1 VRISF
6 LAGSAVLVDTNV
18 IADVIY
24 KDPVWAPWAADQ
36 LNAYAGASRINPIIY
51 SELCYH
57 ATDVDEVDQLVR
69 SFGFQFDELPKEA
82 LFLASKA
89 YRTYRQRGG
98 TKTAPLP
105 DFFIGA
111 HAQALGIPILT
122 RDAGRYR
129 SYFAGVE
136 LICP

>member
-1 VRISF
+1 MAIAARHANCKQATARNVISF
-6 LAGSAVLVDTNV
+6 RL
-18 IADVIY
+18 
-24 KDPVWAPWAADQ
+24 PWASDQ
-36 LNAYAGASRINPIIY
+36 LTAYAGASRINPIIY

-57 ATDVDEVDQLVR
+57 AIGIGEVDQLVLN
-69 SFGFQFDELPKEA
+69 FGFQFDELPEEA
-82 LFLASKA
+82 LFLASQA
-89 YRTYRQRGG
+89 YRAYKQRGG

-122 RDAGRYR
+122 RDAGRYS
-129 SYFAGVE
+129 SYFPGVQ

>member
-1 VRISF
+1 M
-6 LAGSAVLVDTNV
+6 VLVDTNV

-24 KDPVWAPWAADQ
+24 KDPVWSTWALAQ
-36 LNAYAGASRINPIIY
+36 LTEHAGASCINPIVY

-57 ATDVDEVDQLVR
+57 ASGFEEVDQLVLG
-69 SFGFQFDELPKEA
+69 FDFQFVELPRAA
-82 LFLASKA
+82 LFLAARA
-89 YRTYRQRGG
+89 YRIYRQRGG

-111 HAQALGIPILT
+111 HAQALGISILT
-122 RDAGRYR
+122 RDAGRYG
-129 SYFAGVE
+129 SYFPGVP

>member
-1 VRISF
+1 MVKTS
-6 LAGSAVLVDTNV
+6 LVAVLVDTNV

-24 KDPVWAPWAADQ
+24 KDPVWAPWASDQ
-36 LNAYAGASRINPIIY
+36 LTAYAGASRINPIIY

-57 ATDVDEVDQLVR
+57 AIGVGEVDQLVLN
-69 SFGFQFDELPKEA
+69 FGFQFDELPEEA
-82 LFLASKA
+82 LFLASQA
-89 YRTYRQRGG
+89 YRTYKQRGG

-111 HAQALGIPILT
+111 HSQALGIPILT
-122 RDAGRYR
+122 RDAGRYS
-129 SYFAGVE
+129 SYFPGVQ

>member
-1 VRISF
+1 MRTSL
-6 LAGSAVLVDTNV
+6 LAGPAVLVDTNF

-36 LNAYAGASRINPIIY
+36 LNAYAGASLINPIIY

-57 ATDVDEVDQLVR
+57 AIGVGEVDQLVLN
-69 SFGFQFDELPKEA
+69 FGFQFDELPKEA

-89 YRTYRQRGG
+89 DRTYRQRGG

-111 HAQALGIPILT
+111 HAQALVIPILT
-122 RDAGRYR
+122 RDAGRYS
-129 SYFAGVE
+129 SYFPGVE

>member
-1 VRISF
+1 MVRTSQ
-6 LAGSAVLVDTNV
+6 LTVLVDTNV

-24 KDPVWAPWAADQ
+24 KDPVWASWAAAQ
-36 LNAYAGASRINPIIY
+36 LAIYAGTSCINPIIY

-57 ATDVDEVDQLVR
+57 ASGFDEVNQLVLD
-69 SFGFQFDELPKEA
+69 FGFKFEELPRPA
-82 LFLASKA
+82 LFLASQA

-98 TKTAPLP
+98 IKTAPLP

-111 HAQALGIPILT
+111 HAQVLGIPILT
-122 RDAGRYR
+122 RDAGRYT
-129 SYFAGVE
+129 SYFPSVP

>member
-1 VRISF
+1 MVKTSPV
-6 LAGSAVLVDTNV
+6 AVLVDTSV

-36 LNAYAGASRINPIIY
+36 LTAYAGASRINPIIY

-57 ATDVDEVDQLVR
+57 AIGIGEVDQLVLN
-69 SFGFQFDELPKEA
+69 FGFQFDELPKEA
-82 LFLASKA
+82 LFLASQA
-89 YRTYRQRGG
+89 YRTYKQRGG

-122 RDAGRYR
+122 RDAGRYS
-129 SYFAGVE
+129 SYFPGVQ